1 MGSTEE
7 HQRLLGAIRL
17 RIAETFPGR
26 VTVFLLPTGV
36 AQMPGGRVVRYGI
49 KGGADLIGIMAPR
62 GRFLAIEV
70 KTGGAKQSPQQK
82 SFERIV
88 TSRGGLYLVSRS
100 VESVIVSLQSALDQ
114 P

>member
-7 HQRLLGAIRL
+7 HQALLSAIRL
-17 RIAETFPGR
+17 RVAETFPGR
-26 VTVFLLPTGV
+26 VTIFLLPTGG
-36 AQMPGGRVVRYGI
+36 AQTGGARVVRYGI
-49 KGGADLIGIMAPR
+49 KGGADLIGLMAPF

-70 KTGGAKQSPQQK
+70 KTGRAKQSPQQK
-82 SFERIV
+82 SFENIV

-100 VESVIVSLQSALDQ
+100 VESVIVSLHSALEQ